1 MTRTLGTSLLGL
13 TLGLLLTACSSKP
26 GVDELKQLVA
36 ADLGATGPQAI
47 FLVENFQKTN
57 GYEKD
62 DRHYVAEVNYDLVF
76 QKSLKDIAVQAQNE
90 PGGPLEK
97 MGKGMGLMTL
107 GLLYGDFKAGD
118 RLHREQAVTLIK
130 TEQGWRIEKE

>member
-1 MTRTLGTSLLGL
+1 MNRALSLLAG
-13 TLGLLLTACSSKP
+13 LGLAVLLTACSGKP
-26 GVDELKQLVA
+26 SINELQRLVA

-47 FLVENFQKTN
+47 VRVENFSKDN
-57 GYEKD
+57 GYAKD
-62 DRHYVAEVNYDLVF
+62 DRRYVAEVSYDLVF
-76 QKSLKDIAVQAQNE
+76 QKGLQDVAVQAQNA

-118 RLHREQAVTLIK
+118 RLPQKKKVTLIR
-130 TEQGWRIEKE
+130 TENGWRIEEE